1 MEEGLA
7 TDDHIQPPT
16 PQGSMEAG
24 LATGD
29 HIQPPTPQG
38 SMEAGFAM
46 WILTLPLDSGGG
58 GRWGDD
64 DGDNWDRLGSTA
76 TIGIDWD
83 QYENEL
89 N

>member
-1 MEEGLA
+1 
-7 TDDHIQPPT
+7 
-16 PQGSMEAG
+16 MEAG

-64 DGDNWDRLGSTA
+64 DGDNWNR
-76 TIGIDWD
+76 
-83 QYENEL
+83 
-89 N
+89 